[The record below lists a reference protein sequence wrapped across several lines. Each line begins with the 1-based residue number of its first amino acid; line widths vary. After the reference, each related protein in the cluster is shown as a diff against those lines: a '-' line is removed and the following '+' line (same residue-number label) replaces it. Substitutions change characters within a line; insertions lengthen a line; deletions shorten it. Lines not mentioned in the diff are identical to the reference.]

1 MKRIFLASAVSAAV
15 LFFTPAAADA
25 IPAFSLQTGLQCD
38 ACHTAPREVNDFGK
52 TYAKNGYRLGNLGAG
67 GAPVIALRGQFANT
81 SAVDPTGLPKTIVDE
96 VEIFLADRI
105 TPQLSASAEFYILD
119 GGEPGSTREAWLQYT
134 SHGNVGG
141 APLRLTGGS
150 ITLPL
155 PVDPET
161 SRQTNEHY
169 AIYDQTVGANPF
181 AFIDPRNALSL
192 GVGNQVR
199 GMSGTVIAMQSHD
212 PLSQLPDVG
221 TDRMYQLQDAMH
233 GVTVSAYH
241 VDGQRALGPIEDQF
255 TRTGFGLNAYR
266 GRLAF
271 ESVLQTGYD
280 TSPNGDGLGISS
292 SGGFAQLRYSLSGG
306 NFALLRYDGVNQ
318 SVDGAFARSLTI
330 GAIHPIGKIL
340 RLELEDVIAHGG
352 PTTHTFNSSLG
363 FGFSNAKLGS
373 SAY

>member
-1 MKRIFLASAVSAAV
+1 MRTTLLAGAVAAAA
-15 LFFTPAAADA
+15 LFTPVRASA
-25 IPAFSLQTGLQCD
+25 IPAFALQTGLQCD
-38 ACHTAPREVNDFGK
+38 ACHTAPREVNDLGK
-52 TYAKNGYRLGNLGAG
+52 TYAKNGYRLGNLGANN
-67 GAPVIALRGQFANT
+67 APVVALRGQFADT
-81 SAVDPTGLPKTIVDE
+81 SAVDPAGLPKAIVDE
-96 VEIFLADRI
+96 VEIFLAGRI
-105 TPQLSASAEFYILD
+105 TPELSASAEFYILD

-141 APLRLTGGS
+141 APLRVTGGS

-199 GMSGTVIAMQSHD
+199 GMSGTLIAMQSHD

-221 TDRMYQLQDAMH
+221 TDRMVQVQDAMH
-233 GVTVSAYH
+233 GVTISAYR
-241 VDGQRALGPIEDQF
+241 VDGQRVLGPIQDRF
-255 TRTGFGLNAYR
+255 TRTGFGLDVYR

-292 SGGFAQLRYSLSGG
+292 SGGFAQLRYSLSRG
-306 NFALLRYDGVNQ
+306 NFALLRYDGVSQ
-318 SVDGAFARSLTI
+318 SADGQFSRTLTI
-330 GAIHPIGKIL
+330 GAIHPIGKLL

-363 FGFSNAKLGS
+363 FGFSNTKLGS